1 MLPPLLVSPVQER
14 LDGLAV
20 CTRSQLLIV
29 QTACQVF
36 CRIHIGMSGVPADH
50 TAKRLLVWAILAG
63 HRMAAMALLG
73 TVSALDLGG
82 TDAAF
87 GGTPG
92 QLRRDVGQIGGLRP
106 YL

>member
-1 MLPPLLVSPVQER
+1 MVMQM
-14 LDGLAV
+14 
-20 CTRSQLLIV
+20 TRQIL
-29 QTACQVF
+29 
-36 CRIHIGMSGVPADH
+36 CRIHIGMGGVPADH
-50 TAKRLLVWAILAG
+50 TAKRLLVWAMLAG
-63 HRMAAMALLG
+63 HRMAAMAFLG